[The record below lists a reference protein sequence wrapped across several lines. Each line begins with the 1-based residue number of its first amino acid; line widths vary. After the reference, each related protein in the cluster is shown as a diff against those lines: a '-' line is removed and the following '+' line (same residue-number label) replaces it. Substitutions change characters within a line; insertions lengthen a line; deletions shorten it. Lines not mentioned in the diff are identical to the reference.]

1 MNVTAGHTIREI
13 VTGDFR
19 TAAVFRKLHIDF
31 CCGAERTLAEACR
44 DQGMPIEAVLAE
56 LADAGHVP
64 DEAPPV
70 SASDVAALVG
80 HILDHHHAYVRE
92 ALPLIQAHTERVAR
106 VKGDR
111 HPEMIEVDRVF
122 AAAVAALTAH
132 MDLEEQVVFP
142 YIVALDEARRGG
154 MAPPASQFASVA
166 EVIRDMEREHR
177 AAADAMERI
186 RELTNAFTYPE
197 DACTTFRVCIQELAA
212 LERDLHTH
220 MHLENNLLFPA
231 ALELD
236 RLTQA
241 QA

>member
-1 MNVTAGHTIREI
+1 MNPTPGSTIREI
-13 VTGDFR
+13 VTADFR

-31 CCGAERTLAEACR
+31 CCSAERTLADACR
-44 DQGMPIEAVLAE
+44 DQGVPVEAVLAE
-56 LADAGHVP
+56 LVEAAHVP
-64 DEAPPV
+64 DDGPAV
-70 SASDVAALVG
+70 GTSDLDALVS
-80 HILDHHHAYVRE
+80 HILDHHHTYVRE

-122 AAAVAALTAH
+122 TTAAAALVAH
-132 MDLEEQVVFP
+132 MDQEEQVVFP
-142 YIVALDEARRGG
+142 YIVALERARRSGLP
-154 MAPPASQFASVA
+154 APAAQFASVEEA
-166 EVIRDMEREHR
+166 IRAMERDHR
-177 AAADAMERI
+177 DAADAMERI

-197 DACTTFRVCIQELAA
+197 DACTTFRVCVQELAA

-236 RLTQA
+236 RA
-241 QA
+241 VI

>member
-1 MNVTAGHTIREI
+1 MNLTSGSTIREI
-13 VTGDFR
+13 VTADFR

-31 CCGAERTLAEACR
+31 CCDTERTLADACR
-44 DQGMPIEAVLAE
+44 DQGVPVDVVLAE

-64 DEAPPV
+64 DEVPV
-70 SASDVAALVG
+70 AKASDLAALVG

-92 ALPLIQAHTERVAR
+92 ALPVIQAHTERVAR

-122 AAAVAALTAH
+122 TAAVAALTAH
-132 MDLEEQVVFP
+132 MDHEEQVVFP
-142 YIVALDEARRGG
+142 YIVALEAARRAGLP
-154 MAPPASQFASVA
+154 PPASQFASVE
-166 EVIRDMEREHR
+166 EVIRAMEREHR

-197 DACTTFRVCIQELAA
+197 DACTTFRVCVQELAA

-236 RLTQA
+236 RVSQA
-241 QA
+241 QS

>member
-1 MNVTAGHTIREI
+1 MPLTPGSTIREI
-13 VTGDFR
+13 VTEDFR

-31 CCGAERTLAEACR
+31 CCHGERTLAEACGE
-44 DQGMPIEAVLAE
+44 QGMPVEAVLAE
-56 LADAGHVP
+56 LAGGGEDRAELP
-64 DEAPPV
+64 
-70 SASDVAALVG
+70 ASLSSSDLAALVE

-92 ALPLIQAHTERVAR
+92 ALPLIQAHTQRVAR

-122 AAAVAALTAH
+122 AETAAALVAH

-142 YIVALDEARRGG
+142 HIVALEAARRSGLAVPS
-154 MAPPASQFASVA
+154 APFVSVEQTIEA
-166 EVIRDMEREHR
+166 MEREHR

-236 RLTQA
+236 RA
-241 QA
+241 GRA